1 MAPKKKRVRVQGVV
15 MLLCS
20 KPGCPR
26 TRTVA
31 KDETMPEG
39 TATIASLCPWHDD
52 WRSDR
57 QTESYY
63 DANGKQ
69 LQAT

>member
-1 MAPKKKRVRVQGVV
+1 MSTKDEASPVQGVV

-26 TRTVA
+26 SRTVPV
-31 KDETMPEG
+31 DETMPEG
-39 TATIASLCPWHDD
+39 TATVVSLCPWHDG
-52 WRSDR
+52 RSDR
-57 QTESYY
+57 HAESYY
-63 DANGKQ
+63 DADGKQ